1 MVDRI
6 NPIIPRNPDVFPV
19 PPVGLPRIDPQERER
34 RRRERE
40 EAHEE
45 ELREQQQARA
55 RQRREE
61 RQRPGPDSGGSLD
74 VTA

>member
-6 NPIIPRNPDVFPV
+6 NPIIPRNPDIFPV
-19 PPVGLPRIDPQERER
+19 QRVGLPPVDPQERER

-40 EAHEE
+40 QEQEE
-45 ELREQQQARA
+45 ELRER
-55 RQRREE
+55 E
-61 RQRPGPDSGGSLD
+61 RQPAPPRTPSRPPRSEGGGSID